1 MLNVLATLV
10 VVATIHSMVRGT
22 EVRLA
27 FLAGGSLGRSISPVA
42 ANTAI
47 EAGCAGAS
55 VFDIAKRTA
64 VPEVSA
70 AVLVVIIL
78 GFIG

>member
-1 MLNVLATLV
+1 MLIVLAAPV
-10 VVATIHSMVRGT
+10 VVATIYSMVRGT

-47 EAGCAGAS
+47 EVGCAGGS
-55 VFDIAKRTA
+55 IFDIAERTA
-64 VPEVSA
+64 VPAVSA
-70 AVLVVIIL
+70 AALMVIIL
-78 GFIG
+78 GFIW